1 MFLLL
6 ILVVLPMRVW
16 LMALV
21 LSLLLVLGDT
31 NIILPQLYF
40 YISFHICRKENDI
53 GSTLVLICRN
63 IPNGLA
69 RSTLL
74 FQADIFQK
82 VHSELDVSTLIL
94 LTNYNLVYEMH
105 HHHYCAYCYVF
116 LSRYGMLPF
125 SPFHAASSSTERQQN
140 ICLSFSLEKGDDV
153 VHH

>member
-1 MFLLL
+1 MDICS
-6 ILVVLPMRVW
+6 ILVSILYD
-16 LMALV
+16 
-21 LSLLLVLGDT
+21 VLGESKYT
-31 NIILPQLYF
+31 KSTGTEQFIILGRYMSKS
-40 YISFHICRKENDI
+40 SFR
-53 GSTLVLICRN
+53 VRW
-63 IPNGLA
+63 
-69 RSTLL
+69 
-74 FQADIFQK
+74 
-82 VHSELDVSTLIL
+82 STLIL

>member
-31 NIILPQLYF
+31 NIILPWLYF

-74 FQADIFQK
+74 F
-82 VHSELDVSTLIL
+82 
-94 LTNYNLVYEMH
+94 
-105 HHHYCAYCYVF
+105 
-116 LSRYGMLPF
+116 
-125 SPFHAASSSTERQQN
+125 
-140 ICLSFSLEKGDDV
+140 
-153 VHH
+153 